1 MDAKILIIADLIKEY
16 EGNFKLNISELYLE
30 QNKILSIIGPNG
42 SGKSTLLRLIGLLE
56 KPDEGSIIFNGEN
69 ISDSRADQI
78 RIRKEMVIVF
88 QESVLFNTS
97 EVKEQMDYMIRR
109 VNIEKLLDRSVR
121 NLSGGER

>member
-78 RIRKEMVIVF
+78 RIRKEMVIDF
-88 QESVLFNTS
+88 QE
-97 EVKEQMDYMIRR
+97 
-109 VNIEKLLDRSVR
+109 
-121 NLSGGER
+121 